1 MQASAEATL
10 MAVFMGAAENGQ
22 QCKASSTCN
31 SGNSFPCLLLILS
44 CQCPF
49 RVTKCGELGAEGHRL
64 TGKLLLFLYTIKL
77 LCIGGGVP
85 ASLTEPLLL
94 VCTLLRFGNQ
104 QHAMTQSKPLSK

>member
-64 TGKLLLFLYTIKL
+64 TGKLLLSLYTIKL
-77 LCIGGGVP
+77 LCIGGGGP
-85 ASLTEPLLL
+85 
-94 VCTLLRFGNQ
+94 RF
-104 QHAMTQSKPLSK
+104 SY